1 MQIDKSKP
9 VLVTGATGY
18 LAGWLVKYLLEEG
31 FTVHAAV
38 RNPDRKEKTQH
49 LDKIASESPGTIHYF
64 ATDLLNDGSYAEAMA
79 GCELV
84 FHTASPF
91 TSKFTDPQKDLVD
104 PALKGTINV
113 LNEVNRT
120 DSVKRVVLTSSCA
133 AIFNH
138 MDELE
143 KMPNG
148 ELTEHYWNE
157 NSSLKV
163 NPYSYSK
170 TLAEKKAWEIVNAQD
185 RWDLVVINPSFVIGP
200 FLNPHVTTSESF
212 HILKQMGNGAFK
224 QGAPRIGIGV
234 VDVRDAAMAH
244 LKAGFTPDAHGRNIT
259 SAHNSDFLE
268 MSAILRKKYGTRLSL
283 PSRALPKWL
292 IWLIG
297 PMVNKSLT
305 RDFVMHNVNYSMKA
319 NNSKICRELD
329 MKFRPL
335 EETMLD
341 TYENLIENGV
351 LVLKK

>member
-1 MQIDKSKP
+1 MEINKAMP

-18 LAGWLVKYLLEEG
+18 LAGWLVKHLLEEG

-49 LDKIASESPGTIHYF
+49 LDKIAAESPGTIRYF
-64 ATDLLNDGSYAEAMA
+64 ASDLLKEGSYAEAMA
-79 GCELV
+79 GCELG

-91 TSKFTDPQKDLVD
+91 ISAFNDPQKDLVD
-104 PALKGTINV
+104 PALNGTANV
-113 LNEVNRT
+113 LNEANRT
-120 DSVKRVVLTSSCA
+120 ASVKRVVLTSSCA
-133 AIFNH
+133 AIYNH
-138 MDELE
+138 ADELE

-148 ELTEHYWNE
+148 ELTESYWNE

-170 TLAEKKAWEIVNAQD
+170 TLAEKKAWEIANAQD

-200 FLNPHVTTSESF
+200 FLNPAETTSESF
-212 HILKQMGNGAFK
+212 HILKQMGDGTFK

-234 VDVRDAAMAH
+234 VDVRDAALAH
-244 LKAGFTPDAHGRNIT
+244 FKAGFTPSANGRNIT

-268 MSAILRKKYGTRLSL
+268 MSAILRSKFGTQFPL
-283 PSRALPKWL
+283 PSKAIPKWL
-292 IWLIG
+292 IWIVG

-305 RDFVMHNVNYSMKA
+305 RDFISHNVNYSMKA
-319 NNSKICRELD
+319 NNAKIRKELG
-329 MKFRPL
+329 MEFRPL
-335 EETMLD
+335 KETLVD

-351 LVLKK
+351 LVPKK